1 MCGVLIT
8 HLHPTK
14 LTIVFLRNLP
24 ALDAQLTATH
34 RRHNLQS
41 FIGVR
46 RANISN
52 PHPSRVPV
60 KAFHM
65 QSFAVALC
73 ISSLRAALHHLS
85 SHSSQQVHK
94 QFSLAIGTISAPQLT
109 IPVTSYVHA
118 ALAADPSALQREG
131 YAVLVSAAYT
141 KRIRQWGCFIPAAIL
156 RWNNLGYDF
165 MRQSLAFSRL
175 TRFRSRC
182 LALCATRFTQTPLHQ

>member
-1 MCGVLIT
+1 MCSVLIT

-52 PHPSRVPV
+52 PYPSRAPV
-60 KAFHM
+60 KAFHT

-73 ISSLRAALHHLS
+73 ISSLHAALHRLS

-109 IPVTSYVHA
+109 IPVTLYVHA
-118 ALAADPSALQREG
+118 ILAANPLPPNGKDVPCPYRLHTQNDNGSGVVRFQRQFCDG
-131 YAVLVSAAYT
+131 TIQDMTL
-141 KRIRQWGCFIPAAIL
+141 
-156 RWNNLGYDF
+156 
-165 MRQSLAFSRL
+165 
-175 TRFRSRC
+175 
-182 LALCATRFTQTPLHQ
+182 